1 MSNRASMLSRRGD
14 EAAAE
19 RGYREAIASHRRV
32 LGDVHPYTMLMESS
46 LARCIAAQG
55 RRDEAS
61 EIYARV
67 VPMMREIMGAEHPDT
82 TECTRR
88 ATHLESGT
96 EH

>member
-82 TECTRR
+82 IECTRR
-88 ATHLESGT
+88 ATRLE
-96 EH
+96 